1 MESLTITLRNPKAKK
16 LLKDLEDLNLITIN
30 SVQKSKEDFIALLD
44 TMRTRNKKSPS
55 LSEITKEVE
64 AVRKKRYAKAA

>member
-30 SVQKSKEDFIALLD
+30 SVQKSKDDFLALLD

-55 LSEITKEVE
+55 LTEITKEVE
-64 AVRKKRYAKAA
+64 AVRKKRYAKK

>member
-30 SVQKSKEDFIALLD
+30 SVQKSKDDFLALLD

-55 LSEITKEVE
+55 LAEITKEVE
-64 AVRKKRYAKAA
+64 AVRKKRHAKK